1 MNAVSSVENIVHMMP
16 DSTPE
21 INPITNNSYS
31 NNKIITPTKVGW
43 IIFWSILSLIV
54 TVTATVCVT
63 LEYGVALYVGVPVT
77 IGFIVGFVGKNLKG
91 LIKGTL
97 AVVLTTTFL
106 SLLLIAFKIEG
117 AICIIMI
124 IVPLFFFVSIGFGIG
139 KLLLQI
145 VPKNNNYLILFFLI
159 NPACIVAD
167 TQIEMVENTII
178 TKTVVHATPAQIWQV
193 LTNEVDF
200 GKHEN
205 FFFKNGVNYPLDMR
219 LTQRNDSM
227 LLRCN
232 LRNCVTELYVDEIVP
247 NKVLRFRSVKDVE
260 PVKELTFYDT
270 LSTPHTSGEY
280 FKHHYGKFELVPLP
294 DGSTELIAESQF
306 SYRLSPAFYWNWWSK
321 YLVSTMHNRV
331 LEIVKNKT
339 QSKIIRI

>member
-1 MNAVSSVENIVHMMP
+1 MMP
-16 DSTPE
+16 ENTPE
-21 INPITNNSYS
+21 FNPIPNSS
-31 NNKIITPTKVGW
+31 DANSKITPTKVGW
-43 IIFWSILSLIV
+43 VIFWSVLSLIV
-54 TVTATVCVT
+54 TIIATMSVTK
-63 LEYGVALYVGVPVT
+63 EYGVALYVGVPVT

-91 LIKGTL
+91 LIKGTV

-106 SLLLIAFKIEG
+106 SLLLIALKIEG

-124 IVPLFFFVSIGFGIG
+124 IVPLFLFVAVGFGIG
-139 KLLLQI
+139 KLLLHL
-145 VPKNNNYLILFFLI
+145 VPKNNSYLVLFFLI
-159 NPACIVAD
+159 NPACIAAD
-167 TQIEMVENTII
+167 TQIEMVENTI
-178 TKTVVHATPAQIWQV
+178 TSKTVVNATPAQIWQV

-232 LRNCVTELYVDEIVP
+232 LRNCVTELYVDELVP
-247 NKVLRFRSVKDVE
+247 NKSLRFRSVKDVE
-260 PVKELTFYDT
+260 PVKELTIYDT
-270 LSTPHTSGEY
+270 LSTPHTNGEY
-280 FKHHYGKFELVPLP
+280 FKHLYGKFELVPLSN
-294 DGSTELIAESQF
+294 GTTELVAESQF

-331 LEIVKNKT
+331 LQIVKDKT
-339 QSKIIRI
+339 EHKHTQI